1 MYTLVRVRDADG
13 AAIPG
18 SGATKLKNGKAIS
31 GPFTLLD
38 DRKFAILLFGSVS
51 VAKRVVRSPRGAA
64 FSQSLRT

>member
-1 MYTLVRVRDADG
+1 MARVRDAEEV
-13 AAIPG
+13 AVPG
-18 SGATKLKNGKAIS
+18 SGAVKLKNGKAIS

-64 FSQSLRT
+64 LSQSLRT